1 MSANLKKY
9 LAYAWAIFFESSLAA
24 DFAESFIRYGLENQH
39 RSGKG
44 WILTCMALGSDGG
57 LVVSILAFYSDD
69 PGSNPTY
76 S

>member
-39 RSGKG
+39 RSG
-44 WILTCMALGSDGG
+44 
-57 LVVSILAFYSDD
+57 
-69 PGSNPTY
+69 
-76 S
+76 